1 MGITVSIGWLLFVS
15 SCKYHEKDSSFL
27 RKMGKYPSN
36 NKDKS
41 EKKGKRKLEKGL
53 SDRTEDPEF

>member
-1 MGITVSIGWLLFVS
+1 
-15 SCKYHEKDSSFL
+15 
-27 RKMGKYPSN
+27 MGKYPSN